1 MKRADRQQGASQP
14 RKVGSRAAKMGRL
27 QALLGLGTTAIIV
40 ALLLTRSLDQ
50 VEYPS
55 LDLRAVTFTRF
66 SPPPNPK
73 IAVVAIDDE
82 ALNTV
87 GRWPWPREKLAR
99 AIDELRLAG
108 AKVIALDLLLD
119 EPQERRLVG
128 DPADPESI
136 QIVDGDKELADAIR
150 AHGNV
155 VAGASFN
162 LGLRDESGRR
172 DKVEFNRVYAQ
183 VEAAVGEGRE
193 LTLDDLRDLIPDAA
207 EAQTSAGGTIDDL
220 RRKLE
225 WAKRLVARRDLL
237 SVPLSA
243 DTEKFTPWPTAAEPE
258 PPAPVLFDAA
268 NHLSTVSFGTG
279 DLDGTL
285 RRVPLWVRHAD
296 RLYPTLGLA
305 AALAEMG
312 VKIADVRVTPE
323 RTEIPLAG
331 DEVAVVR
338 THGSRF
344 REAQRST
351 TVYRVGLHYIT
362 WPQGR
367 GWERQFA
374 TRQVL
379 QASPDAEARVIDYRR
394 PLSLGRLIDV
404 STSLRNIKSNAATL
418 DENIRA
424 IHEIYGLGD
433 LKGYDERAT
442 RAAAL
447 KADDPEFAILIEQQ
461 RIVWDKVAQ
470 DAKEMLAAFEGVTDL
485 TEEEKGQK
493 QDLEAAATSIPL
505 GAAQIVDGLQRIKQE
520 REDLKQRF
528 GGKVVFVGWTATG
541 SLADFVQTSIDP
553 STPGVLVHA
562 AVANS
567 ILNQRALL
575 IGPQWL
581 TLVGAACVAV
591 LGSVATLIGV
601 SLGVVVGFATL
612 LTVGVLWVLVAG
624 SVWDGG
630 STVITAVPPLLAMA
644 VSWLSVIMHRL
655 VVEQRGRKQT
665 EARFRSYVSPD
676 VVDILVNNPDM
687 DTMRPD
693 RRELTIIFSDIAGWT
708 TMSERL
714 GTEGIG
720 TFLRTYLK
728 SMTEALHA
736 NRATLD
742 KYIGDGIVAF
752 WGAPIENP
760 DHARDAA
767 KAAIEMMSVL
777 DRMNQ
782 EGVFGAAGKVA
793 VRVGLATG
801 EVSVGDFG
809 NPPYKSSYT
818 VIGDA
823 ANVAARLEAANRQ
836 FGTTI
841 LMTERTRS
849 LIGPD
854 LRVRPVGRVVL
865 KGKVEYET
873 LYELIGAR
881 TPRGDR
887 TDEWISV
894 TEDAVNAYIS
904 GRLEECLGHLARLRE
919 EFGDSIF
926 AEVYRH
932 SIDLLVSSGGP
943 PPGWQGTVVLTE
955 K

>member
-1 MKRADRQQGASQP
+1 
-14 RKVGSRAAKMGRL
+14 MGRL
-27 QALLGLGTTAIIV
+27 QALLGIGATVIV
-40 ALLLTRSLDQ
+40 MTLLLTRSLDPL
-50 VEYPS
+50 EYPS

-66 SPPPNPK
+66 SPPPSPR
-73 IAVVAIDDE
+73 IVVAAIDDE

-108 AKVIALDLLLD
+108 ASVVALDLLLD
-119 EPQERRLVG
+119 EPQEKRLVG
-128 DPADPESI
+128 DPQQPQTI
-136 QIVDGDKELADAIR
+136 QEVDGDGELAAAIR

-155 VAGASFN
+155 VLGASFN

-172 DKVEFNRVYAQ
+172 DKVEFNRIYAL
-183 VEAAVGEGRE
+183 VEANAREGRE
-193 LTLDDLRDLIPDAA
+193 VTLDDLRDLIPDQT
-207 EAQTSAGGTIDDL
+207 EARTTAGGTVNDMRL
-220 RRKLE
+220 KLE
-225 WAKRLVARRDLL
+225 WARRLVARQSSL
-237 SVPLSA
+237 SRALPP
-243 DTEKFTPWPTAAEPE
+243 DTQGFIPWPTSADPE
-258 PPAPVLFDAA
+258 PPAPVLFDAGAHLA
-268 NHLSTVSFGTG
+268 NVSFGTG

-296 RLYPTLGLA
+296 RLYPTLGLS
-305 AALAEMG
+305 AALAHL
-312 VKIADVRVTPE
+312 KIDVSTIEVTPT
-323 RTEIPLAG
+323 RSVITGADNTPF
-331 DEVAVVR
+331 VVR
-338 THGSRF
+338 THGASF
-344 REAQRST
+344 HDPQRGT
-351 TVYRVGLHYIT
+351 RMYQVGLHYIT
-362 WPQGR
+362 WPRGR
-367 GWERQFA
+367 GWMRQFA
-374 TRQVL
+374 
-379 QASPDAEARVIDYRR
+379 DEANPR
-394 PLSLGRLIDV
+394 PLSLARLVDID
-404 STSLRNIKSNAATL
+404 TTLRSVKSNVASLDTNARALHAT
-418 DENIRA
+418 
-424 IHEIYGLGD
+424 YGLGNMT
-433 LKGYDERAT
+433 GYDERA
-442 RAAAL
+442 AIGEGL
-447 KADDPEFAILIEQQ
+447 KADSPEFAKVIAQQ
-461 RIVWDKVAQ
+461 KQVWTEIAKG
-470 DAKEMLAAFEGVTDL
+470 AKELLATFEGLTDL
-485 TEEEKGQK
+485 SEEEQGAKS
-493 QDLEAAATSIPL
+493 DLEAAATAVPL
-505 GAAQIVDGLQRIKQE
+505 AVDQIEKGIRLVQQE
-520 REDLKQRF
+520 RFANRERF
-528 GGKVVFVGWTATG
+528 GGKVVFIGWTATG
-541 SLADFVQTSIDP
+541 SLADFVPTSIDP
-553 STPGVLVHA
+553 GTPGVLVHA
-562 AVANS
+562 AVANA
-567 ILNQRALL
+567 ILTQRALL
-575 IGPQWL
+575 VGPTWL
-581 TLVGAACVAV
+581 TLLGAVCVAI
-591 LGSVATLIGV
+591 LGAVATLIGV
-601 SLGVVVGFATL
+601 SMGVVVGLVTL
-612 LTVGVLWVLVAG
+612 LIAGILWVLVAG

-630 STVITAVPPLLAMA
+630 VTVITTVPPLLAMA
-644 VSWLSVIMHRL
+644 LAWLSVIMHRL
-655 VVEQRGRKQT
+655 IVEQRGRKQT

-693 RRELTIIFSDIAGWT
+693 RRELTIVFSDIAGWT
-708 TMSERL
+708 TLSERL

-728 SMTEALHA
+728 AMTEALQA

-777 DRMNQ
+777 DRMNE
-782 EGVFGAAGKVA
+782 EGAFGTAGKVA

-873 LYELIGAR
+873 LFELIGAR
-881 TPRGDR
+881 KPRGDR

-894 TEDAVNAYIS
+894 TEDAVEAYIG
-904 GRLEECLGHLARLRE
+904 GRLEECLGFLARLRE
-919 EFGDSIF
+919 EFGDSVF